1 MLSCFICKNSD
12 VKFRCKIDNTVFF
25 CSTECQNRFN
35 SKPTPPKSVY
45 KDKFDCSDDS
55 DDNSDISV
63 DVSLIDRFFNIIITL
78 NFDVASLKTLRNLI
92 LLYLTNFDMTVFY
105 ILYSMSYLSYSRLIL
120 RKRLNVDDKSWLTKN
135 ITRYPIKTKLFCKVV
150 QHYYIL
156 PITVCLF
163 NSLFHNFRWVYF
175 IIPLCIEYKID
186 NVLNNYRF
194 INRLILYRNFRD
206 NFMSLIIPFFVF
218 NQWYSSV
225 LLINMFTLLNYMCSL
240 SYYL

>member
-12 VKFRCKIDNTVFF
+12 VKFRCKTDNTIFF
-25 CSTECQNRFN
+25 CSTECQNIFN
-35 SKPTPPKSVY
+35 PKDISPGPT
-45 KDKFDCSDDS
+45 KFMCNEESNLSDDS
-55 DDNSDISV
+55 GNVSV
-63 DVSLIDRFFNIIITL
+63 DVPLIDRFFNIIITL

-92 LLYLTNFDMTVFY
+92 ILYLTNFEVSIFY
-105 ILYSMSYLSYSRLIL
+105 ILYSISYLSYSRLIL
-120 RKRLNVDDKSWLTKN
+120 RKRLNIDDKSWLTKN
-135 ITRYPIKTKLFCKVV
+135 ITRYPIKTKLFCTVV
-150 QHYYIL
+150 QHYYML

-175 IIPLCIEYKID
+175 IIPICIEYNID